1 MPERKKEYQCKMSLY
16 VIYSHLSCIWSWDY
30 LTSKIPSRGSEISS
44 WRYSLFSLIR
54 VTDDN
59 SSCKLCSSVVGP
71 KAFKKAS
78 LGFQIYF
85 LSFESKLLKVVLL
98 LRSLKISLGS
108 YHRKFS
114 VWSEVNSFCDGSIFG
129 NAVMSILKNTLKV
142 KDLHYSFIIN
152 LWKWYFI
159 R

>member
-1 MPERKKEYQCKMSLY
+1 MPGKKEYQCNMGLY
-16 VIYSHLSCIWSWDY
+16 VIYSHLVIKIQ
-30 LTSKIPSRGSEISS
+30 LATTTTSKIPSRGSEISS

-129 NAVMSILKNTLKV
+129 NAVMSILKNTFKV

-152 LWKWYFI
+152 LWKCIFI
-159 R
+159 H